1 MYAENDSFESGAF
14 GAGKGTYGV
23 EIGVLAGVLDLYDI
37 LAGGRPDGG
46 RADIAGGWG
55 AGAGDGDTGL
65 PLYASKIFF
74 TIVRSV
80 RKENYN
86 THGE

>member
-23 EIGVLAGVLDLYDI
+23 EIGVLAGVVDLYDI

-55 AGAGDGDTGL
+55 TGDGDTGL

-80 RKENYN
+80 SKENYN

>member
-23 EIGVLAGVLDLYDI
+23 EIGVLAGVVDLYDI

-55 AGAGDGDTGL
+55 AGDGDTGL

-80 RKENYN
+80 SKENYN

>member
-14 GAGKGTYGV
+14 RAGKGTYGV
-23 EIGVLAGVLDLYDI
+23 EIGVLAGVVDLYDI

-55 AGAGDGDTGL
+55 AGDGDTGL

-80 RKENYN
+80 SKENYN